1 MFTRSHLTVSARLR
15 YRSDLQ
21 WDSMEEQLDALWVE
35 AEEERQTP

>member
-1 MFTRSHLTVSARLR
+1 MFTRSHLTVPRLR